1 MTSKRLSLLI
11 LGTAALLFT
20 GTLTYGAPVSV
31 PAEDEEAATAQAPAA
46 GGHLFNATGGYQ
58 FVIPADF
65 NGGIFGTEGPIY
77 NRVTF
82 TARRDPDGSV
92 SGWFTYEQEADG
104 NVARISG
111 PITCFNVYDTPVL
124 VRTPEIPPRTQN
136 RAKWGGRINISND
149 PSLIGIFA
157 WFQSI
162 DNGEGANGYSD
173 VSTLLGIGNEAANEA
188 FCAIDRV
195 PNPNFG
201 PHRIGEGNIQIH

>member
-1 MTSKRLSLLI
+1 MKSKRSTLLI
-11 LGTAALLFT
+11 LGTAAALLT
-20 GTLTYGAPVSV
+20 GTLVYGAPVSV
-31 PAEDEEAATAQAPAA
+31 PADEEEAATTQAQAAQRSR
-46 GGHLFNATGGYQ
+46 LNATGGYH

-65 NGGIFGTEGPIY
+65 NGGIFGTEGPIF

-82 TARRDPDGSV
+82 TARRDRDGSV
-92 SGWFTYEQEADG
+92 SGWFTYEQEVDG
-104 NVARISG
+104 SLARISG

-124 VRTPEIPPRTQN
+124 VRTPEIPPQTQN
-136 RAKWGGRINISND
+136 RAKWGGRIDISND

-173 VSTLLGIGNEAANEA
+173 VSTLVGIGNEAANEA

-195 PNPNFG
+195 PNTNFG
-201 PHRIGEGNIQIH
+201 PHRIGGGNIQVH